1 MGKREDILNRLSDA
15 LKLWKELSGKFN
27 KTKNIMIINIIGKK
41 EKKHK
46 ALKASCS
53 PFGDLAMKR
62 RRNM

>member
-41 EKKHK
+41 EKKHRVQK
-46 ALKASCS
+46 DNFCL
-53 PFGDLAMKR
+53 FGD
-62 RRNM
+62 